1 MSHYQQIKEGGY
13 KVFLRKVNSL
23 FIRIF
28 LMISGIL
35 AIPCVFLIR
44 LFKGI
49 ILIRLGT
56 LRSDRIGHFAADSGQ
71 HFATNILN
79 TKRTVNLYWLSKKY
93 ISNKQLELMVR
104 RNFLVFNFVR
114 YLDYWNRLLPGG
126 ENHSADS
133 KSRDIMGVLQKS
145 KQKMSFLSSE
155 ESQAKD
161 WMSSY
166 GWKEGDPFVCILV
179 RDSAYLKN
187 NDVYKNDYDYDYSYH
202 GYRDSNIENYI
213 EAMEW
218 LANQGIWVFR
228 MGRKMHKP
236 IAISHPKIIDYAFC
250 ENQSDLQDVWMFAN
264 CNLCISTGS
273 GPDTVSDVYCRPMLY
288 LNYVPICNL
297 VSWNNAIHVPKHLIY
312 IKTGKY
318 LTLSEHIKHSYF
330 DSEQYVNA
338 GIEAVEMSS
347 MEILQA
353 VQERFKNVFEG
364 SSIQHNNTKQNTIFW
379 KILLEIDA
387 SSKNE
392 FIHEKSGI
400 ADCFLK
406 NNPNWLK

>member
-1 MSHYQQIKEGGY
+1 MSHYQHIKEGGY

-23 FIRIF
+23 FIRIC

-35 AIPCVFLIR
+35 AIPCVLLIR

-71 HFATNILN
+71 HFASNILN
-79 TKRTVNLYWLSKKY
+79 TKRTVNLYWLSKKKY

-126 ENHSADS
+126 EIHSSDC

-145 KQKMSFLSSE
+145 KEKMSFISSE
-155 ESQAKD
+155 ESQAKE
-161 WMSSY
+161 WMYKY
-166 GWKEGDPFVCILV
+166 GWSGGDPFVCLMV
-179 RDSAYLKN
+179 RDSTYLIN
-187 NDVYKNDYDYDYSYH
+187 ANLYETLDFSYH
-202 GYRDSNIENYI
+202 NYRDTDISNYI
-213 EAMEW
+213 EAIEW
-218 LANQGIWVFR
+218 LANQGVWVFR

-236 IAISHPKIIDYAFC
+236 IAITHPKIIDYAFC

-264 CNLCISTGS
+264 CNLCISTGT

-288 LNYVPICNL
+288 LNYVPISNL

-318 LTLSEHIKHSYF
+318 LTLSEHIKHSYL

-338 GIEAVEMSS
+338 GIEVVEMSP

-364 SSIQHNNTKQNTIFW
+364 SSFQHNNTKQNTIFW
-379 KILLEIDA
+379 KILLESDA
-387 SSKNE
+387 SSENR
-392 FIHEKSGI
+392 FIHEGSGV
-400 ADCFLK
+400 ADYFFK